1 MTSQPIHVA
10 FTSHPIMARAMWQ
23 GICLSCRKVAYRVVG
38 AGGRWL

>member
-1 MTSQPIHVA
+1 MTQPMHIA

-23 GICLSCRKVAYRVVG
+23 GIVLSCRKAYRVVG